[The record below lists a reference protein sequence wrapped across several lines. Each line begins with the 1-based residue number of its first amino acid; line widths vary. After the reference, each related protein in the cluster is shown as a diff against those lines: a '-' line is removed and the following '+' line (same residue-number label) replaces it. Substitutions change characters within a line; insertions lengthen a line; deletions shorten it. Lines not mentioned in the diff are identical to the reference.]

1 MDTGLHCL
9 EPQSQSSR
17 FEVEEAPSVG
27 LFRNPGAI
35 DIFLHSAQSTQGG
48 RRSVQIIVSHQNNKA
63 DARTAY
69 TTYAFF
75 EWALI
80 LLDVG
85 FDAVTAL
92 DFEGFELTVRDV
104 QGASRGYVY
113 WLPKY
118 ANVGRRLAC
127 FSTRSDIQTLQ

>member
-1 MDTGLHCL
+1 MDSGLHCL
-9 EPQSQSSR
+9 EPESQSNR

-27 LFRNPGAI
+27 ILRNPGAI
-35 DIFLHSAQSTQGG
+35 DIFLHSAQSAQGG
-48 RRSVQIIVSHQNNKA
+48 GRSVRIVVSHQHKA
-63 DARTAY
+63 DAWTAY

-92 DFEGFELTVRDV
+92 DFEGFELTVRDI

-127 FSTRSDIQTLQ
+127 FSTRSDTQTLQ

>member
-1 MDTGLHCL
+1 M
-9 EPQSQSSR
+9 
-17 FEVEEAPSVG
+17 
-27 LFRNPGAI
+27 I
-35 DIFLHSAQSTQGG
+35 
-48 RRSVQIIVSHQNNKA
+48 
-63 DARTAY
+63 AY

-92 DFEGFELTVRDV
+92 DFEAFELVIRDV
-104 QGASRGYVY
+104 QQSSRGYVH

-118 ANVGRRLAC
+118 ANVGRCQCSLVEDWLRLLNDSNDRRIADVIVEKEYVLLDQ
-127 FSTRSDIQTLQ
+127 DIKTFADNVLGKISL